1 MSSRVFYV
9 VEFRSGHHKIC
20 LIRFR
25 LFQCLIT
32 KFLSPLDDHLKGVR
46 ALLDLIARL
55 GVGEVARLEKDNG
68 SR

>member
-1 MSSRVFYV
+1 MFLNSVLAIIKFVF
-9 VEFRSGHHKIC
+9 FSFC
-20 LIRFR
+20 
-25 LFQCLIT
+25 LFQKLIT